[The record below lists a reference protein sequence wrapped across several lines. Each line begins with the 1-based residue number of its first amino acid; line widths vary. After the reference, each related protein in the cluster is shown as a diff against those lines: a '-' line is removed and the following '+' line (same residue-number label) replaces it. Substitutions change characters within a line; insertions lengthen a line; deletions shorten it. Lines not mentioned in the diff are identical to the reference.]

1 MQIAPR
7 IPEIGQRDR
16 FVKRIVTD
24 GRVITLSDEAYA
36 KVTSNRFPDRAVHLF
51 WSSPKEAKRWAEALT
66 GEDRTTEIALKDF
79 ATSILSEMI
88 ADKALVGTDWVAD
101 PIEAEVEA
109 ADLLIRLKTEAATG
123 FLRALN
129 DQGHVFIVEGEG
141 GPQVANHVRRGDG
154 LKAVQIFAA
163 RGEAEWAMK
172 KTGGK
177 KVMADPIADFLSS
190 TLPWAIARGHAMLM
204 EPIPGAGALDLTPEA
219 LGQRLLAA
227 SLIQPDI
234 SVRRDAR
241 RDAPRSGVA

>member
-16 FVKRIVTD
+16 FVKRVVTD

-51 WSSPKEAKRWAEALT
+51 WSSPKEAKRWAVALT
-66 GEDRTTEIALKDF
+66 GEARTTEIALKDF
-79 ATSILSEMI
+79 ATSVLSDMI

-123 FLRALN
+123 FLRALHE
-129 DQGHVFIVEGEG
+129 QGHVFIVEGEG
-141 GPQVANHVRRGDG
+141 GPQVANHVRRGTD

-163 RGEAEWAMK
+163 RGEAEWQMK

-177 KVMADPIADFLSS
+177 NVMADPIADFLAS
-190 TLPWAIARGHAMLM
+190 TLPWAAARGHAVLM
-204 EPIPGAGALDLTPEA
+204 EPIAGAGAIELQVSDLV
-219 LGQRLLAA
+219 QRLGKFPAPGTAA
-227 SLIQPDI
+227 AHVP
-234 SVRRDAR
+234 
-241 RDAPRSGVA
+241 